1 MNLSKESE
9 LVVRLGEVISRSEYH
24 QDYRRVVANAEL
36 YSKLLT
42 GENMDS
48 LMRQFD
54 RREDAEMFE
63 QRKRITQH
71 ITKTVSQN
79 IMDVYHKIPRSNSV
93 QRVISYAN
101 NDTDKLKAIN
111 GKLRKFWG
119 KASLDDY
126 MNSRWIDLN
135 FLDPNSFVVVEWG
148 NFDNSTELA
157 SPYPY
162 EVYSKNAIM
171 YEYIDNV
178 LQYLVSLNVKTKWI
192 EDKYAGWKNADYK
205 TYTLYGKNQTIQFIE
220 VIDESEKREIK
231 KLFSRSK
238 ELFAEQYFRESLNS
252 EVYYEIVIISP
263 HNLGFVPA
271 ESIGVIRDL
280 ATDGR
285 TFVSPLDKGVPIL
298 MKMVKANSEF
308 DLTIALHTFP
318 QKFQYMSPCRE
329 RDCKG
334 GTLRDGSVCG
344 HCHGSGHE
352 IITTAQEVIT
362 LSLPKNKE
370 DMIDLENMVHYDY
383 PPTDLVKFQKEYIE
397 ALTYQ
402 VKESIFN
409 TEIFSRQQVAET
421 ATGKNI
427 SLQNV
432 YDALYPIAIGYSND
446 WEFFVRTVA
455 MVTDLDEDLIAFY
468 KFSKDF
474 KLKSLTD
481 LYLDLKAV
489 GDARASEFIKSSI
502 EDDIAGVIYS
512 ESERDL
518 QKYNVKKSWFPFNG
532 KTSEQIA
539 TIIASNDLVPY
550 ETKIFWANFSY
561 IFDIIELE
569 QSKQGNDFY
578 YLSREKQLEIINAKI
593 KELSTEIE
601 KTAIQ
606 EPEFDTTTP
615 VTETTDE

>member
-1 MNLSKESE
+1 MTSSKSE
-9 LVVRLGEVISRSEYH
+9 IVNRLGEIIARSERH
-24 QDYRRVVANAEL
+24 QDYDRVVAKAVL
-36 YSKLLT
+36 YRKLLT
-42 GENMDS
+42 GEDMDS

-93 QRVISYAN
+93 QRIVAYTN
-101 NDTDKLKAIN
+101 NDTDKLKLIN
-111 GKLRKFWG
+111 EKLKKFWG

-135 FLDPNSFVVVEWG
+135 FLDPNSFVAVEWG
-148 NFDNSTELA
+148 EFDNSVERA

-162 EVYSKNAIM
+162 EVYSQNAIM
-171 YEYIDNV
+171 FEYIDNV
-178 LQYLVSLNVKTKWI
+178 LQYLVSLNLKNKWVL
-192 EDKYAGWKNADYK
+192 DKYSGWRQVDYQV
-205 TYTLYGKNQTIQFIE
+205 YTMYGKNQTIQFIE
-220 VIDESEKREIK
+220 VVDEDKKREIK
-231 KLFSRSK
+231 KMFARSK
-238 ELFAEQYFRESLNS
+238 DLFAGDYFRQSINS
-252 EVYYEIVIISP
+252 EEYFVIVEMRP

-271 ESIGVIRDL
+271 ETIGVIHDL
-280 ATDGR
+280 STDGR

-308 DLTIALHTFP
+308 DLTMALHTFP
-318 QKFQYMSPCRE
+318 QKIQYMSKCRAQ
-329 RDCKG
+329 DCKDGMLIGGGECTHCG
-334 GTLRDGSVCG
+334 GTGFEVIKS
-344 HCHGSGHE
+344 
-352 IITTAQEVIT
+352 TQEVIT
-362 LSLPKNKE
+362 LALPKDRA
-370 DMIDLENMVHYDY
+370 DMIDLTNMVHYDY
-383 PPTDLVKFQKEYIE
+383 PPVDLVKFQKDYIDS
-397 ALTYQ
+397 LTYQ

-432 YDALYPIAIGYSND
+432 YDALYSIAVGYSND
-446 WEFFVRTVA
+446 WEFLVNTVA
-455 MVTDLDEDLIAFY
+455 AITDLQDNLIAIY

-518 QKYNVKKSWFPFNG
+518 LKYNVRKSWFPFNG
-532 KTSEQIA
+532 KTPEQIA
-539 TIIASNDLVPY
+539 AVIASGNLVPY
-550 ETKIFWANFSY
+550 ETKVFWANFSY

-569 QSKQGNDFY
+569 EPSFFY
-578 YLSREKQLEIINAKI
+578 MARDKQLEIINAKV
-593 KELSTEIE
+593 KELVEKIE
-601 KTAIQ
+601 LTAIK
-606 EPEFDTTTP
+606 EPEFNADFQE
-615 VTETTDE
+615 TENQQ

>member
-1 MNLSKESE
+1 MIYSESDMII
-9 LVVRLGEVISRSEYH
+9 RLGEIITRKERH
-24 QDYRRVVANAEL
+24 QDYERVVAKAEL
-36 YSKLLT
+36 YRKLLT
-42 GENMDS
+42 GEDMDS

-54 RREDAEMFE
+54 RREDDEMFA

-93 QRVISYAN
+93 QRIIAYVN
-101 NDTDKLKAIN
+101 NDTDKLNLIN
-111 GKLRKFWG
+111 EKLRKFWG
-119 KASLDDY
+119 KSSLDDF

-135 FLDPNSFVVVEWG
+135 FLDPNSFVAVEWG
-148 NFDNSTELA
+148 LFDNSVERA

-162 EVYSKNAIM
+162 EIYSHNAIM
-171 YEYIDNV
+171 YEYIDNI
-178 LQYLVSLNVKTKWI
+178 LEYLVSLNKKNKWVF
-192 EDKYAGWKNADYK
+192 DKYRGWNKEDYHV
-205 TYTLYGKNQTIQFIE
+205 YTMYGKNQTIQFVE
-220 VIDESEKREIK
+220 VIDEEQIREVK
-231 KLFSRSK
+231 KLFAKSK
-238 ELFAEQYFRESLNS
+238 DLFAGEYFRPNLNVD
-252 EVYYEIVIISP
+252 EFYTIVTIQP

-271 ESIGVIRDL
+271 ESIGVLHDL
-280 ATDGR
+280 TTDGR

-298 MKMVKANSEF
+298 MKMIKANSEF
-308 DLTIALHTFP
+308 DLTMALHTFP
-318 QKFQYMSPCRE
+318 QKIQYMSRCRE
-329 RDCKG
+329 RDCKE
-334 GTLRDGSVCG
+334 GTLITGEICPRCS
-344 HCHGSGHE
+344 GSGFE
-352 IITTAQEVIT
+352 VIKSTQEVIT
-362 LSLPKNKE
+362 LAMPKAKE
-370 DMIDLENMVHYDY
+370 DMIDLTNMVHYDY

-397 ALTYQ
+397 SLTYQ

-446 WEFFVRTVA
+446 WEFLVNTIA
-455 MVTDLDEDLIAFY
+455 SITDLKEGLIAIY

-518 QKYNVKKSWFPFNG
+518 LKYNVRKSWFPFNG
-532 KTSEQIA
+532 KTPEQIA
-539 TIIASNDLVPY
+539 AIIASSNLVPY
-550 ETKIFWANFSY
+550 ETKVFWANFSY
-561 IFDIIELE
+561 IFDLIELE
-569 QSKQGNDFY
+569 ESKKGNEFFY
-578 YLSREKQLEIINAKI
+578 MSRDKQLLIINAKVQGLM
-593 KELSTEIE
+593 KTIE
-601 KTAIQ
+601 ETAIK
-606 EPEFDTTTP
+606 EPEFQAEFEQQP
-615 VTETTDE
+615 EEQQ

>member
-1 MNLSKESE
+1 
-9 LVVRLGEVISRSEYH
+9 
-24 QDYRRVVANAEL
+24 
-36 YSKLLT
+36 
-42 GENMDS
+42 MDS
-48 LMRQFD
+48 LMRKFD
-54 RREDAEMFE
+54 KREDNELFE

-93 QRVISYAN
+93 QRVIAYQD
-101 NDTDKLKAIN
+101 NDTKKLKAIN

-148 NFDNSTELA
+148 SFDNSTELA

-162 EVYSKNAIM
+162 EVPSKNAIM
-171 YEYIDNV
+171 YEYVDNI
-178 LQYLVSLNVKTKWI
+178 LQYLVSETTESAWVFDGYTYKTV
-192 EDKYAGWKNADYK
+192 DYK
-205 TYTLYGKNQTIQFIE
+205 VYTLYGKNQTIQFVE
-220 VIDESEKREIK
+220 LIDEKQKAEVK
-231 KLFSRSK
+231 KEFNRSK
-238 ELFAEQYFRESLNS
+238 ELFIGEKYFRKSADGE
-252 EVYYEIVIISP
+252 EYYAIRIFTA

-271 ESIGVIRDL
+271 EPIGVIRDL
-280 ATDGR
+280 STQGR
-285 TFVSPLDKGVPIL
+285 TFVSPIDKGVPIL

-308 DLTIALHTFP
+308 DLTMALHTFP
-318 QKFQYMSPCRE
+318 QKIQYVRKCRE
-329 RDCKG
+329 IDCKDG
-334 GTLRDGSVCG
+334 MRLDGSVCSNCDG
-344 HCHGSGHE
+344 AGYE
-352 IITTAQEVIT
+352 IIKSTQETIT
-362 LSLPKNKE
+362 FALPKDKA
-370 DMIDLENMVHYDY
+370 DMIDLNNIVNYVY
-383 PPTDLVKFQKEYIE
+383 PPVDLVKFQKEYIE
-397 ALTYQ
+397 SLTYQ

-446 WEFFVRTVA
+446 WEFFVTTIA
-455 MVTDLDEDLIAFY
+455 KITDLNEGLTAFY

-518 QKYNVKKSWFPFNG
+518 LKHNVKKSWFPFNG
-532 KTSEQIA
+532 KTPEQIA
-539 TIIASNDLVPY
+539 VIIASDALVPND
-550 ETKIFWANFSY
+550 TKVFWANFSY
-561 IFDIIELE
+561 IFDLIELD
-569 QSKQGNDFY
+569 QSANGVDFF
-578 YLSREKQLEIINAKI
+578 YLSREKQWEIITSKI
-593 KELSTEIE
+593 AEISKVIE
-601 KTAIQ
+601 TTKIQ
-606 EPEFDTTTP
+606 EPTF
-615 VTETTDE
+615 TTDPVKEGEQE